1 MRINNNLHMTKLL
14 LVLSLTVLVGG
25 CFHDDNNNKMAMYEV
40 TVTNITNNQPLA
52 PVAVIAHDSGY
63 QPWQSGSA
71 ATNGLEMLAEGG
83 DPSQLIAE
91 ADMDADVVT
100 TAASTG
106 GPFAPG
112 TAKTITIEAMP
123 DSDLQ
128 LSIATMLVNTN
139 DAFAGVNSLSIGDMA
154 MGDTMSMMA
163 KVYDAGTED
172 NTESAATIPGPAGMG
187 EGFNAARDDVDFVS
201 IHAGVVTVDD
211 GLMTSALDESYRWL
225 GPAAKVS
232 VTRVQ

>member
-1 MRINNNLHMTKLL
+1 MRVKNNLRMTN
-14 LVLSLTVLVGG
+14 LVLMLSLAVLIGG
-25 CFHDDNNNKMAMYEV
+25 CSQDNNHKMAMYEV

-63 QPWQSGSA
+63 QPWHSGSA
-71 ATNGLEMLAEGG
+71 ASDGLEMLAEGG

-91 ADMDADVVT
+91 ADMDAGVVA

-112 TAKTITIEAMP
+112 SAKTITIEAMHG
-123 DSDLQ
+123 SELQ

-163 KVYDAGTED
+163 KVYDAGTEA

-211 GLMTSALDESYRWL
+211 GLMTSALDESHRWL